1 MEETK
6 PIKRS
11 KELAPLS
18 REHHDGLLFV
28 WKIRQGLAN
37 NTPIETLVNY
47 TRWFWSNHIK
57 PHFKDEEK
65 VLVKFLPPDNPLV
78 QQMIKE
84 HAQIRDLVISL
95 DKEPDTNSL
104 QLLAEFLNNH
114 IRFEE
119 RQLFVYAEQVLT
131 PEQLNEIFNQLPD
144 ELHCDTDPIDIG
156 WKDDFWIK
164 KK

>member
-28 WKIRQGLAN
+28 WKIKQGLAN
-37 NTPIETLVNY
+37 GTSIETLCNY
-47 TRWFWSNHIK
+47 TRWFWTNHIK

-65 VLVKFLPPDNPLV
+65 VLVKFLPADNSLV
-78 QQMIKE
+78 LQMFRE
-84 HAQIRDLVISL
+84 HAQIRDLIISL
-95 DKEPDTNSL
+95 DKEANAGSL
-104 QLLAEFLNNH
+104 QLLAEFINDH

-119 RQLFVYAEQVLT
+119 RELFAYAEQTLT
-131 PEQLNEIFNQLPD
+131 PEQLNEIYKELPN
-144 ELHCDTDPIDIG
+144 ELRCDTDPVGSG
-156 WKDDFWIK
+156 WKDEFWIK
-164 KK
+164 K

>member
-1 MEETK
+1 MEEIK

-18 REHHDGLLFV
+18 REHHDGLLFA
-28 WKIRQGLAN
+28 WKIKQGLAN
-37 NTPIETLVNY
+37 DTPVETLCNY

-65 VLVKFLPPDNPLV
+65 VLVKFLPADNLLV
-78 QQMIKE
+78 QQMIRE

-95 DKEPDTNSL
+95 DKEPDSNSL
-104 QLLAEFLNNH
+104 KLLSEFINNH

-119 RQLFVYAEQVLT
+119 RELFPYAEKTLT
-131 PEQLNEIFNQLPD
+131 PEQLNEVYNDLPND
-144 ELHCDTDPIDIG
+144 LSCDTE
-156 WKDDFWIK
+156 WKDEFWVRK
-164 KK
+164 

>member
-18 REHHDGLLFV
+18 REHHDGLLFA
-28 WKIRQGLAN
+28 WKIQQGLAN
-37 NTPIETLVNY
+37 NTPVETIRNY
-47 TRWFWSNHIK
+47 TRWFWANHIK

-65 VLVKFLPPDNPLV
+65 VLVKFLPADNPLV

-95 DKEPDTNSL
+95 DKEPDKENL
-104 QLLAEFLNNH
+104 KLLAEFINNH

-119 RQLFVYAEQVLT
+119 RQLFAYAEEVLT
-131 PEQLNEIFNQLPD
+131 PEQLGQIFNELPHD
-144 ELHCDTDPIDIG
+144 FSCETE
-156 WKDDFWIK
+156 WKEEFWVK
-164 KK
+164 K